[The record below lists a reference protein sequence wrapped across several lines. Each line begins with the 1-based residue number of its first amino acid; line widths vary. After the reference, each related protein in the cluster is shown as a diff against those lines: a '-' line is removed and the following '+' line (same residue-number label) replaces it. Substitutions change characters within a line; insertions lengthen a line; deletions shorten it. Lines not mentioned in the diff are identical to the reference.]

1 MTIMFK
7 PLLNVT
13 TPDKAIQL
21 LKNNLNMETYKQK
34 NRENINIKD
43 ALNRILSKNIQT
55 LINLPGFNR
64 STMDGYA
71 VKAEDSFGV
80 SESLPAYLRVVGEI
94 HMGCKPEF
102 KINIGEAAKISTG
115 GMLPDGT
122 NAIVMLEYVE
132 QVDDKNI
139 EIRKSVAPW
148 ENVVREDEDLKAGEI
163 ILKKGHK
170 LRPQD
175 IGALAGIGKAN
186 IEVYKKPKIAII
198 STGNEIIPIQNK
210 PQIGQVRD
218 INSYTLGTCV
228 EEAQGIPIYKGIIG
242 DENYLLERKIRE
254 VIDKDKVEV
263 VIISGGSSMG
273 SRDIT
278 LEVLDKL
285 GKPGV
290 LVHGVSVKPG
300 KPTIIAVTNNIPV
313 FGLPGHPVSAMII
326 FDLFIRPLINWLQG
340 SDYDYDYDSKKK
352 IEATL
357 ISNVASDP
365 GREEYI
371 RVFLYKKEG
380 KFYAKPIL
388 GKSGLISTMVQASG
402 LIKIGLNI
410 EGLENGSKVAV
421 RLF

>member
-21 LKNNLNMETYKQK
+21 LKNHLNLETYKQK

-43 ALNRILSKNIQT
+43 ALNRILSKDIST

-64 STMDGYA
+64 SIMDGYA
-71 VKAEDSFGV
+71 IKAEDSFGV

-102 KINIGEAAKISTG
+102 KINLGEAAKISTG

-122 NAIVMLEYVE
+122 NAVVMLEYVE
-132 QVDDKNI
+132 QVDEKNI
-139 EIRKSVAPW
+139 EVRKSVAPW
-148 ENVVREDEDLKAGEI
+148 ENVARKDEDLKAGKI

-175 IGALAGIGKAN
+175 IGILAGIGKIN

-198 STGNEIIPIQNK
+198 STGNEIVPAKDIPDL
-210 PQIGQVRD
+210 GQVRD
-218 INSYTLGTCV
+218 INSYTLGACILETQTTPV
-228 EEAQGIPIYKGIIG
+228 YKGIVK
-242 DENYLLERKIRE
+242 DEKILLEGKIRE
-254 VIDKDKVEV
+254 VIEKKEADAI
-263 VIISGGSSMG
+263 IISGGSSVG

-285 GKPGV
+285 GKPGI

-300 KPTIIAVTNNIPV
+300 KPTIIAVVDNIPI

-326 FDLFIRPLINWLQG
+326 FDIFVKTLITWLQG
-340 SDYDYDYDSKKK
+340 SDCQFKSNIQ
-352 IEATL
+352 IEAE
-357 ISNVASDP
+357 IDSNIASDS

-371 RVFLYKKEG
+371 RVFLYEKEG
-380 KFYAKPIL
+380 KYYAKPIL
-388 GKSGLISTMVQASG
+388 GKSGLISNMVQASG
-402 LIKIGLNI
+402 LVKINLNI
-410 EGLENGSKVAV
+410 EGLEKGSKVKV
-421 RLF
+421 KLF

>member
-21 LKNNLNMETYKQK
+21 LKNHLNLETYKQK

-43 ALNRILSKNIQT
+43 ALNRILSKDIST

-64 STMDGYA
+64 SIMDGYA
-71 VKAEDSFGV
+71 IKAEDSFGA
-80 SESLPAYLRVVGEI
+80 SESLPSYLRVIGEI
-94 HMGCKPEF
+94 YMGCKPEF
-102 KINIGEAAKISTG
+102 KINLGEAVKISTG

-122 NAIVMLEYVE
+122 NAVVMLEYVE
-132 QVDDKNI
+132 QVDEKNI
-139 EIRKSVAPW
+139 EVRKSVAPW
-148 ENVVREDEDLKAGEI
+148 ENVARKDEDLKAGKI

-175 IGALAGIGKAN
+175 IGILAGIGKIN

-198 STGNEIIPIQNK
+198 STGNEIIAAKDTPDF
-210 PQIGQVRD
+210 GQVRD
-218 INSYTLGTCV
+218 INSYTLGACILETQTTPV
-228 EEAQGIPIYKGIIG
+228 YKGIVK
-242 DENYLLERKIRE
+242 DEKILLEGKIRE
-254 VIDKDKVEV
+254 VIKKKEADAI
-263 VIISGGSSMG
+263 IISGGSSVG

-300 KPTIIAVTNNIPV
+300 KPTIIAVVDNIPI

-326 FDLFIRPLINWLQG
+326 FDIFVRTLITWLQG
-340 SDYDYDYDSKKK
+340 SDCQFKSNTQ
-352 IEATL
+352 IEAE
-357 ISNVASDP
+357 IDSNIASDS
-365 GREEYI
+365 GREEYV
-371 RVFLYKKEG
+371 RVLLYDKEG
-380 KFYAKPIL
+380 KYFAKPIL
-388 GKSGLISTMVQASG
+388 GKSGLISNMVQASG
-402 LIKIGLNI
+402 LVKIDLNI
-410 EGLENGSKVAV
+410 EGLEKGSKVKV
-421 RLF
+421 KLF

>member
-1 MTIMFK
+1 MFK

-21 LKNNLNMETYKQK
+21 LKNHLNIETYKQK

-148 ENVVREDEDLKAGEI
+148 ENVVREDEDLKTGKI

-175 IGALAGIGKAN
+175 IGILAGIGKVN

-198 STGNEIIPIQNK
+198 STGNEIIAAKDTPDF
-210 PQIGQVRD
+210 GQVRD
-218 INSYTLGTCV
+218 INSYTLGACILEIQATPV
-228 EEAQGIPIYKGIIG
+228 YKGIIK
-242 DENYLLERKIRE
+242 DEKVLLEGKIRE
-254 VIDKDKVEV
+254 VIEKKEADAI
-263 VIISGGSSMG
+263 IISGGSSVG

-300 KPTIIAVTNNIPV
+300 KPTIIAVVDNIPI

-326 FDLFIRPLINWLQG
+326 FDIFVRTLITWLQG
-340 SDYDYDYDSKKK
+340 SDCQFKSNTQ
-352 IEATL
+352 IEAE
-357 ISNVASDP
+357 IDSNIASDS
-365 GREEYI
+365 GREEYV
-371 RVFLYKKEG
+371 RVLLYDKEG
-380 KFYAKPIL
+380 KYFAKPIL
-388 GKSGLISTMVQASG
+388 GKSGLISNMVQASG
-402 LIKIGLNI
+402 LVKIDLNI
-410 EGLENGSKVAV
+410 EGLEKGSKVKV
-421 RLF
+421 KLF

>member
-13 TPDKAIQL
+13 TPEKAIQL
-21 LKNNLNMETYKQK
+21 LKNHLNLETYKQK

-71 VKAEDSFGV
+71 VKAEDSFGA
-80 SESLPAYLRVVGEI
+80 SDSLPSYLKMIGEI
-94 HMGCKPEF
+94 QMGCRPEF
-102 KINIGEAAKISTG
+102 KIDLGETAKISTG
-115 GMLPDGT
+115 GMLPEGA
-122 NAIVMLEYVE
+122 NAVMMLEYTE
-132 QVDDKNI
+132 QIDNI
-139 EIRKSVAPW
+139 SIEVRKSVSPW

-175 IGALAGIGKAN
+175 IVALAGRGKAN
-186 IEVYKKPKIAII
+186 IETYKKPKIAII

-254 VIDKDKVEV
+254 TIDKDKVEV
-263 VIISGGSSMG
+263 VMISGGSSIG
-273 SRDIT
+273 SRDVT
-278 LEVLDKL
+278 LDVLNKL

-290 LVHGVSVKPG
+290 LIHGVSVKPG
-300 KPTIIAVTNNIPV
+300 KPTIIAVTNNIPI

-340 SDYDYDYDSKKK
+340 SDYDYDSKKK

>member
-21 LKNNLNMETYKQK
+21 LKNHLNLETYKQK

-43 ALNRILSKNIQT
+43 ALNRILSKDIST

-64 STMDGYA
+64 SIMDGYA
-71 VKAEDSFGV
+71 IKAEDSFGA
-80 SESLPAYLRVVGEI
+80 SDSLPSYLKMIGEI
-94 HMGCKPEF
+94 QMGCRPEF
-102 KINIGEAAKISTG
+102 KIGLGETAKISTG
-115 GMLPDGT
+115 GMLPEGA
-122 NAIVMLEYVE
+122 NAVMMLEYTE
-132 QVDDKNI
+132 QIDNTSI
-139 EIRKSVAPW
+139 EVRKSVSPW

-254 VIDKDKVEV
+254 AIDKDKVEV
-263 VIISGGSSMG
+263 VIISGGSSVG

-285 GKPGV
+285 GKPGI
-290 LVHGVSVKPG
+290 LVHGVSIKPG
-300 KPTIIAVTNNIPV
+300 KPTIIAVTNNIPI

-340 SDYDYDYDSKKK
+340 SDYNYDSKKK

>member
-1 MTIMFK
+1 MFK

-21 LKNNLNMETYKQK
+21 LKNHLNLETYKQK

-43 ALNRILSKNIQT
+43 ALNRMLSKNIQT
-55 LINLPGFNR
+55 LINLPGFKR

-71 VKAEDSFGV
+71 VKAEDSFGA
-80 SESLPAYLRVVGEI
+80 SDSLPSYLKMIGEI
-94 HMGCKPEF
+94 QMGCRPEF
-102 KINIGEAAKISTG
+102 KIGLGETAKISTG
-115 GMLPDGT
+115 GMLPEGA
-122 NAIVMLEYVE
+122 NAVMMLEYTE
-132 QVDDKNI
+132 QIDNTSI
-139 EIRKSVAPW
+139 EVRKSVSPW

-263 VIISGGSSMG
+263 VIISGGSSVG

-285 GKPGV
+285 GKPGI
-290 LVHGVSVKPG
+290 LVHGVSIKPG
-300 KPTIIAVTNNIPV
+300 KPTIIAVTNNIPI

-340 SDYDYDYDSKKK
+340 SDYDYDSKKK

>member
-1 MTIMFK
+1 
-7 PLLNVT
+7 
-13 TPDKAIQL
+13 
-21 LKNNLNMETYKQK
+21 
-34 NRENINIKD
+34 
-43 ALNRILSKNIQT
+43 
-55 LINLPGFNR
+55 
-64 STMDGYA
+64 
-71 VKAEDSFGV
+71 
-80 SESLPAYLRVVGEI
+80 
-94 HMGCKPEF
+94 MGCRPEF
-102 KINIGEAAKISTG
+102 KIGLGETAKISTG
-115 GMLPDGT
+115 GMLPEGA
-122 NAIVMLEYVE
+122 NAVMMLEYTE
-132 QVDDKNI
+132 QIDNTSI
-139 EIRKSVAPW
+139 EVRKSVSPW

-263 VIISGGSSMG
+263 VIISGGSSVG

-285 GKPGV
+285 GKPGI
-290 LVHGVSVKPG
+290 LVHGVSIKPG
-300 KPTIIAVTNNIPV
+300 KPTIIAVTNNIPI

-340 SDYDYDYDSKKK
+340 SDYDYDSKKK